1 MMVDYLTL
9 EEEEK
14 IAVETIKRSYKI
26 NKGIDNNLDVAFQR
40 VLQYYMEPYTF
51 KKFVE
56 KG

>member
-1 MMVDYLTL
+1 MVDYLTL